1 MLISRL
7 VLTLFIPPAL
17 LAQIPPVTGAPIT
30 LATMR
35 YIEIQPGTGAPAAAG
50 RKLTVHYTGWLS
62 NGKKFD
68 SSVDRKQPFV
78 FVQGRR
84 QVISG
89 WEVGFE
95 GMKVGGKRRLII
107 PYQLGYGDI
116 GSGTT
121 IPPQAEL
128 TFDVELLQVDDAP
141 TTAAGVDVLA
151 PIERLEIRTLALA
164 RSIPAEKFSGRVV
177 DIFRKIAILNV
188 VMLDTANNDLT
199 DALREKR
206 LQDGLQN
213 MASAR
218 DGIMTLLG
226 SSFSDVKKQLETAR
240 AGYLGGDIT
249 LLGKPSTRRGVFVE
263 LEVEIAELLGEA
275 AALVR

>member
-17 LAQIPPVTGAPIT
+17 LAQIPPVTGTPIT

-35 YIEIQPGTGAPAAAG
+35 YIEIQPGTGAPAGAG
-50 RKLTVHYTGWLS
+50 RKFTVHYTGWLS
-62 NGKKFD
+62 DGKKFD

-121 IPPQAEL
+121 IPPKAEL

-141 TTAAGVDVLA
+141 TTAAGIDVLA

-177 DIFRKIAILNV
+177 DIFRKIATLNV
-188 VMLDTANNDLT
+188 VMLDTANFDLT
-199 DALREKR
+199 DTLREKR
-206 LQDGLQN
+206 LRDGLQD

-249 LLGKPSTRRGVFVE
+249 LLGKASTRRGVFVE
-263 LEVEIAELLGEA
+263 LEVEVAELLGEA

>member
-17 LAQIPPVTGAPIT
+17 LAQIPPVTGTPVT

-35 YIEIQPGTGAPAAAG
+35 YIEIQPGTGAPAVAG

-62 NGKKFD
+62 DGKKFD

-121 IPPQAEL
+121 IPPKAEL
-128 TFDVELLQVDDAP
+128 TFDVELLQVEDAP

-164 RSIPAEKFSGRVV
+164 RSLPAEKFSGRVL
-177 DIFRKIAILNV
+177 DIFRQIAILNV
-188 VMLDTANNDLT
+188 VMLDTANYDLT

-226 SSFSDVKKQLETAR
+226 SSFTDVKKQLETAR
-240 AGYLGGDIT
+240 AGYLGGEIT
-249 LLGKPSTRRGVFVE
+249 LFGKASTRRGVFVE

>member
-1 MLISRL
+1 M
-7 VLTLFIPPAL
+7 
-17 LAQIPPVTGAPIT
+17 TGAPIT

-89 WEVGFE
+89 WDVGFE

-249 LLGKPSTRRGVFVE
+249 LLGKTSTRRGVFVE

-275 AALVR
+275 AVLVR